1 MPRQVKNKATHCAFC
16 RRERLLTF
24 HHLIPRTTHR
34 NKWFRK
40 NFSKQQMQEGVMLCR
55 DCHKKVHQ
63 VHTEKVLG
71 RQFNAPEKLIADPE
85 IAKFV
90 QWVSNR

>member
-1 MPRQVKNKATHCAFC
+1 
-16 RRERLLTF
+16 
-24 HHLIPRTTHR
+24 
-34 NKWFRK
+34 
-40 NFSKQQMQEGVMLCR
+40 MQEGVMLCR